1 MSNRTA
7 GIIDAEIDAIKV
19 NNPNWLADIGDKA
32 LITALTVEK
41 NQLAP
46 PAQSEVRNENLD
58 ELRKDFNANTVNM
71 LKIFEEIK
79 DILKKDVPE
88 PKEQSVEKY
97 LPEVISVF
105 CFPLQYCQTSPI
117 EICKHGKNCTSSTL
131 HSDLPLHWLRKFL
144 CRDWVEWFPKSSSD
158 MKEE

>member
-46 PAQSEVRNENLD
+46 APGNYPVPVYFIVLFLSHILHICILFAFD
-58 ELRKDFNANTVNM
+58 ECHLIV
-71 LKIFEEIK
+71 
-79 DILKKDVPE
+79 
-88 PKEQSVEKY
+88 S
-97 LPEVISVF
+97 
-105 CFPLQYCQTSPI
+105 
-117 EICKHGKNCTSSTL
+117 
-131 HSDLPLHWLRKFL
+131 
-144 CRDWVEWFPKSSSD
+144 
-158 MKEE
+158 

>member
-46 PAQSEVRNENLD
+46 APAPGNYP
-58 ELRKDFNANTVNM
+58 
-71 LKIFEEIK
+71 
-79 DILKKDVPE
+79 IL
-88 PKEQSVEKY
+88 
-97 LPEVISVF
+97 
-105 CFPLQYCQTSPI
+105 
-117 EICKHGKNCTSSTL
+117 
-131 HSDLPLHWLRKFL
+131 
-144 CRDWVEWFPKSSSD
+144 
-158 MKEE
+158 

>member
-46 PAQSEVRNENLD
+46 PAQPGNYL
-58 ELRKDFNANTVNM
+58 
-71 LKIFEEIK
+71 
-79 DILKKDVPE
+79 ILCIHCVIYIAYFT
-88 PKEQSVEKY
+88 Y
-97 LPEVISVF
+97 LYF
-105 CFPLQYCQTSPI
+105 
-117 EICKHGKNCTSSTL
+117 IC
-131 HSDLPLHWLRKFL
+131 
-144 CRDWVEWFPKSSSD
+144 V
-158 MKEE
+158 

>member
-46 PAQSEVRNENLD
+46 PAQPGNYLILCISLCYLHR
-58 ELRKDFNANTVNM
+58 
-71 LKIFEEIK
+71 IF
-79 DILKKDVPE
+79 
-88 PKEQSVEKY
+88 Y
-97 LPEVISVF
+97 ISVF
-105 CFPLQYCQTSPI
+105 Y
-117 EICKHGKNCTSSTL
+117 
-131 HSDLPLHWLRKFL
+131 LRL
-144 CRDWVEWFPKSSSD
+144 MR
-158 MKEE
+158 